1 MSCNVKSGTTPMN
14 FCAMFHLNPL
24 VYLALWMDLS
34 PLRDCALAIWKNWF
48 AISCSSKFW
57 CISLYNIQ
65 TPHFLVSPPCS
76 AAKSWSIEKQCS
88 PWQKA
93 PELTSGLK
101 IQIFTWRF
109 EFLSL
114 ATTLLLVIL
123 EVTGSSCSF
132 FEKTPVK
139 EQVWSLLGTL
149 LLKNGVPWEKWQVQ
163 FAHVLFLETITMLHC
178 AAEAIYSYLTFL
190 HIKY

>member
-88 PWQKA
+88 PWQKV

-132 FEKTPVK
+132 LRKRLSKSRSEVCRALFCLKMVFREKSGK
-139 EQVWSLLGTL
+139 FSLHMCFFLRQSLCFT
-149 LLKNGVPWEKWQVQ
+149 
-163 FAHVLFLETITMLHC
+163 VLQKRFIHT
-178 AAEAIYSYLTFL
+178 
-190 HIKY
+190 